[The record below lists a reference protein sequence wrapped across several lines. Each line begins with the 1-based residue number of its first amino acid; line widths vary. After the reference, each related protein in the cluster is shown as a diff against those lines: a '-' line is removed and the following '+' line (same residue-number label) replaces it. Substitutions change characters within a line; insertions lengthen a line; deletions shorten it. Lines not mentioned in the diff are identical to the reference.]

1 MPLGVTNMNTK
12 YKIRSGLV
20 VILALQVA
28 STHVVGEQN
37 GRAGIPESKAGHER
51 EIKMEEQED
60 VLLYTGVH
68 HEELF
73 KRIGFMYDKRVV
85 GERGVGYIIHK
96 PLKEIYDFNLG
107 VYQTTESARL
117 SFNKAVSHLSLR
129 PQTEENTIGS
139 EFVMTG
145 IGRTSGAII
154 VRERNI
160 CISFGWMGETE
171 ATKKTA
177 KTIIEIIQKD
187 RAVAP
192 MGVFSNPVKLKNAKD
207 HIAKEENSRGLFAI
221 PAEFTEGTDS
231 DALLLGASSRTE
243 RFYAVSRDVDGGSIL
258 IDLRGKSRPDQL
270 DLYMATENNVVTCET
285 ITLEATEDKP

>member
-1 MPLGVTNMNTK
+1 MNTK
-12 YKIRSGLV
+12 LRIRSRLV
-20 VILALQVA
+20 VVLALQVA

-37 GRAGIPESKAGHER
+37 GSAAIPESQIGHER
-51 EIKMEEQED
+51 ESKMEGQED
-60 VLLYTGVH
+60 GLLYTGVH

-73 KRIGFMYDKRVV
+73 KRIGFLYDERVI
-85 GERGVGYIIHK
+85 GERGVGYIMHK
-96 PLKEIYDFNLG
+96 PPKEIYDISIG
-107 VYQTTESARL
+107 VYHTVENARL
-117 SFNKAVSHLSLR
+117 SFSKAASHLSLR

-171 ATKKTA
+171 ATKKTTN
-177 KTIIEIIQKD
+177 KILGIIQED
-187 RAVAP
+187 RTVAP
-192 MGVFSNPVKLKNAKD
+192 MGAFPNPVKLKNAKAR
-207 HIAKEENSRGLFAI
+207 IAKKVNSDGLFAI

-243 RFYAVSRDVDGGSIL
+243 RFYAVSRDVGGGSIL
-258 IDLRGKSRPDQL
+258 IDLRGKSRPDQF

-285 ITLEATEDKP
+285 ITLEATEDDP